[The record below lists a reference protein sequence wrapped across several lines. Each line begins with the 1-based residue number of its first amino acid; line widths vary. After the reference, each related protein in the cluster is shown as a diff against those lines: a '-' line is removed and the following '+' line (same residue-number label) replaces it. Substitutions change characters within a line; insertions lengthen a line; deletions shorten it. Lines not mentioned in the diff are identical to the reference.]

1 MANTTQSR
9 LQQPGSGENPRN
21 GNDSWITS
29 WLKRFNSRLKL
40 RIKGKLTIAF
50 VGFSAIPILV
60 IGTLLWI
67 MTMQSMRSSALRELA
82 HLADLINIRLEE
94 FTETVRTDIRFIHEG
109 LTPIEAGDS
118 PHELEILEQQVFNV
132 MRTKPR
138 YYRLTYLVDSLQA
151 QLFCY
156 QRDLDRRER
165 VFPTRSHYSWAYYRL
180 LVADLKEGQMRLT
193 PIEHLDRE
201 SGRTLAAFS
210 FALPRRTPDGR
221 LTGIFIADVFA
232 DQIFSLIETTL
243 ARETRYT
250 AGLVDREGHYLYHSQ
265 KKQDW
270 NRLLA
275 EASLH
280 TLDKEFAPATAERI
294 VKASPGTIV
303 TDDGDVIYHIP
314 LAMGALGLN
323 QDYYF
328 YLVEPGTVIF
338 APLRKFGLIFI
349 LSMLAFV
356 AIALYLSR
364 LATLQFVR
372 PIRKLQQGSDIIA
385 RGDFQHR
392 LHIDSGD
399 EIEELAETFNT
410 MAASIA
416 ERDQQL
422 QEINAYLEQK
432 VQERTRELQDEK
444 NKLRIIL
451 DNVPSAFILLSSDR
465 TVLTASSALKSLTGH
480 SPGEAIGKKCYE
492 VLGSINDCDHCLA
505 KFASNDHSISRR
517 EYKIETGTDETR
529 TFELVNVPVRLTSGE
544 EACLEI
550 LSDITERV
558 QLQHQLLQSE
568 KLASIGEM
576 AAVIAH
582 EIRNSLTSANML
594 LQLIHE
600 SQKLDRSDRE
610 SLDVVLS
617 SINRINE
624 ITQDLL
630 AFARPA
636 PLQPEPTKITDILE
650 ETFTL
655 YKHLLDQHRIQ
666 YRLQAPE
673 ALPTATVDRN
683 LMQEVFGNILLNS
696 CQAIQEEGQ
705 ITVKAEVIPVTEDLQ
720 RRLNRS
726 KSSYPASFDGNR
738 VRGPAVA
745 GQVFR
750 ICFEDD
756 GPGIPTQNLEKVFDP
771 FYTTKTNGTGLGLSL
786 ARRVVEAHGG
796 TIYASNATSGGT
808 TIYILLP
815 VEATE

>member
-1 MANTTQSR
+1 MNISTPTRLRQSCSSR
-9 LQQPGSGENPRN
+9 NPRN

-29 WLKRFNSRLKL
+29 WLNRFNACLKL
-40 RIKGKLTIAF
+40 RIKSKLTIAF
-50 VGFSAIPILV
+50 VGFSTIPILV
-60 IGTLLWI
+60 TGALFWN

-82 HLADLINIRLEE
+82 HLAELINIRLEE

-109 LTPIEAGDS
+109 LAPIEAGHS
-118 PHELEILEQQVFNV
+118 PYELEILEQQVFNV

-156 QRDLDRRER
+156 QRDLDRREH
-165 VFPTRSHYSWAYYRL
+165 VFPTSSRYSWTYYRL
-180 LVADLKEGQMRLT
+180 LVADSKGGQMRLA
-193 PIEHLDRE
+193 PIEYIDRE

-210 FALPRRTPDGR
+210 FALPRRTPDDQ

-250 AGLVDREGHYLYHSQ
+250 AGLVDRDGHYLYHSK

-280 TLDKEFAPATAERI
+280 TLDKEFAPVTAEHI
-294 VKASPGTIV
+294 MDTSPGTIV
-303 TDDGDVIYHIP
+303 TGNGDVVYHLP

-328 YLVEPGTVIF
+328 YLAEPGTVIF

-356 AIALYLSR
+356 VAAFFLSR

-372 PIRKLQQGSDIIA
+372 PIRKLQRGSDIIA
-385 RGDFQHR
+385 RGDLRHR
-392 LHIDSGD
+392 LQIESGD

-410 MAASIA
+410 MATSIA
-416 ERDQQL
+416 ERDRQL
-422 QEINAYLEQK
+422 QEINIHLEQK

-465 TVLTASSALKSLTGH
+465 TVLTASSALKALTGY
-480 SPGEAIGKKCYE
+480 SPVEAIGKKCYE
-492 VLGSINDCDHCLA
+492 ILGVINDCDQCLA
-505 KFASNDHSISRR
+505 KFDANDHSITRR
-517 EYKIETGTDETR
+517 EYPIDTGEIETR
-529 TFELVNVPVRLTSGE
+529 HFELVNIPVRLTSGE

-558 QLQHQLLQSE
+558 RLQHQLLQSE

-600 SQKLDRSDRE
+600 SQKLDQSDRE

-617 SINRINE
+617 SITRINE

-630 AFARPA
+630 SFARPA
-636 PLQPEPTKITDILE
+636 PLKLEPTQIPVILE
-650 ETFTL
+650 ETFML
-655 YKHLLDQHRIQ
+655 YQHLLDQHRI
-666 YRLQAPE
+666 R
-673 ALPTATVDRN
+673 
-683 LMQEVFGNILLNS
+683 
-696 CQAIQEEGQ
+696 
-705 ITVKAEVIPVTEDLQ
+705 
-720 RRLNRS
+720 
-726 KSSYPASFDGNR
+726 
-738 VRGPAVA
+738 
-745 GQVFR
+745 FR
-750 ICFEDD
+750 I
-756 GPGIPTQNLEKVFDP
+756 LA
-771 FYTTKTNGTGLGLSL
+771 LG
-786 ARRVVEAHGG
+786 R
-796 TIYASNATSGGT
+796 N
-808 TIYILLP
+808 
-815 VEATE
+815 